1 MPFILIRRTNYPL
14 EGEGSSYYF
23 NGRKLTTQ
31 EIGHDKWVRQ
41 SKSWHLGPKL
51 GGTFWCLFPNKWL
64 NRPEATWEKL
74 LVSQD
79 TFKEYDI
86 YARPFKWGASHED
99 KGWVELPPNEYS
111 PCDFQR
117 KDWLEFYLIRR
128 FNGTISL

>member
-1 MPFILIRRTNYPL
+1 MSICRSNRSICA
-14 EGEGSSYYF
+14 
-23 NGRKLTTQ
+23 
-31 EIGHDKWVRQ
+31 DV
-41 SKSWHLGPKL
+41 
-51 GGTFWCLFPNKWL
+51 FWCKGISLDSDTRHQGRSLTELRKPCNCQLVNLKAQK
-64 NRPEATWEKL
+64 EHGTL
-74 LVSQD
+74 LVGFDFFLVSWRGRR
-79 TFKEYDI
+79 I